1 MKGQLQTVE
10 ETMALIGELKAVY
23 EIKPEDS
30 GDSLLFTGVV
40 ESDLIEQI
48 TPTVEKYFGG
58 PFKPNGQSALLKN
71 LMDGFSKAI
80 GGMRKEQTVFRKN
93 VSKSLDLYCAFW
105 PWGSN
110 PVKTTVRIGVLTSG
124 SEGIEKGL
132 YSIMDKYLAPLSKTS
147 TETRKSCE

>member
-1 MKGQLQTVE
+1 MKNQLQAVE
-10 ETMALIGELKAVY
+10 ETMVIIGELKAAY
-23 EIKPEDS
+23 EITLADS
-30 GDSLLFTGVV
+30 GDPLLFTGVV
-40 ESDLIEQI
+40 ESDVIGQI

-58 PFKPNGQSALLKN
+58 PFKPCGQSALVKN

-93 VSKSLDLYCAFW
+93 VSESLDLYCAFW

-124 SEGIEKGL
+124 IEGIEKDL
-132 YSIMDKYLAPLSKTS
+132 YSVMNKYLAPLSETS
-147 TETRKSCE
+147 IQI